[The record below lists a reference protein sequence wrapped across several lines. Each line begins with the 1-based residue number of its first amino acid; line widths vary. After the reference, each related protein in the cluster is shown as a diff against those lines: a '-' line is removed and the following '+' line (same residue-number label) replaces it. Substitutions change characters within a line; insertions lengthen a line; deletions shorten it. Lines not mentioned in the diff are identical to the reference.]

1 MSLLPS
7 FATQEPEMNPFY
19 LLAIISL
26 MLVSSATTFAEP
38 YSASCGMAL
47 EKLYKAQKV
56 LIPFQRSMELAQ
68 IHERV
73 ALSETLLT
81 CMPGGIYSV
90 QRAQRCSQ
98 ATWEAPQRIKETL
111 EAEDVYL
118 QGRRVFE
125 EQLAWVRQVCLLEP

>member
-1 MSLLPS
+1 MKS
-7 FATQEPEMNPFY
+7 FL

-26 MLVSSATTFAEP
+26 MLLCSAPAFAEP
-38 YSASCGMAL
+38 YSVSCGAAL
-47 EKLYKAQKV
+47 GRVSKARQA
-56 LIPFQRSMELAQ
+56 LIPFQRAMERAR

-73 ALSETLLT
+73 ALGETLV
-81 CMPGGIYSV
+81 CVPGGIYSV

-111 EAEDVYL
+111 EAADVYL

-125 EQLAWVRQVCLLEP
+125 ERLERAKQVCLFEP